1 MKEDLNKIR
10 EQLSA
15 LADGQLRGLEFAQT
29 VEIIGARNDLRSSW
43 HAYHV
48 IGDVLR
54 SSELVQSSDDAGFLA
69 RFQSRLAVE
78 IGGSTARPPV
88 QSGSE
93 LLVNFNSIP
102 VPGQQSAPMLERPSV
117 ATSANESSFRWKLV
131 AGFASVA
138 AVVTIGWSAASGLN
152 DPGGRSNGGQMAST
166 SLPVLGASPVVA
178 SLPAT
183 FTQTV
188 NIAGSGPAVMIR
200 DPHLDALLAAHKQF
214 GGTSALQ
221 MPTGFLRNAT
231 FEGIGR

>member
-1 MKEDLNKIR
+1 MSEDLNKNR
-10 EQLSA
+10 EQVSA

-29 VEIIGARNDLRSSW
+29 VEMIGARSELRSSW

-54 SSELVQSSDDAGFLA
+54 SSELMQSSDDVGFVA
-69 RFQSRLAVE
+69 RFQSRLAIE
-78 IGGSTARPPV
+78 IGGFTVKPFV

-93 LLVNFNSIP
+93 MLADVDS
-102 VPGQQSAPMLERPSV
+102 VPLNGHQFAQVLERPSV
-117 ATSANESSFRWKLV
+117 ATSANESNFRWKLV

-138 AVVTIGWSAASGLN
+138 AVVAIGWSAVSGLY
-152 DPGGRSNGGQMAST
+152 DQSGRSDGGQLANT
-166 SLPVLGASPVVA
+166 SLPALGASSVVA
-178 SLPAT
+178 SLPAIS
-183 FTQTV
+183 TQTV

-200 DPHLDALLAAHKQF
+200 DPNLDALLAAHKQF

-231 FEGIGR
+231 FESTGR

>member
-1 MKEDLNKIR
+1 MSEDLNKNR
-10 EQLSA
+10 EQVSA

-29 VEIIGARNDLRSSW
+29 VEMIGARSELRSSW

-54 SSELVQSSDDAGFLA
+54 SSELVQSSDDVGFVA
-69 RFQSRLAVE
+69 RFQSRLAIE
-78 IGGSTARPPV
+78 IGGSTVKPFV

-93 LLVNFNSIP
+93 MPADVDS
-102 VPGQQSAPMLERPSV
+102 VPLNGHQFAQVLERPSV
-117 ATSANESSFRWKLV
+117 ATSANESNFRWKLV

-138 AVVTIGWSAASGLN
+138 AVVAIGWSAVSGLH
-152 DPGGRSNGGQMAST
+152 DQSGRSDGGQLANT
-166 SLPVLGASPVVA
+166 SLPALGASSVVA
-178 SLPAT
+178 SLPAIS
-183 FTQTV
+183 TQTV

-200 DPHLDALLAAHKQF
+200 DPNLDALLAAHKQF

-231 FEGIGR
+231 FESTGR

>member
-1 MKEDLNKIR
+1 MSEDLNKNR
-10 EQLSA
+10 EQVSA

-29 VEIIGARNDLRSSW
+29 VEMIGARSELRSSW

-54 SSELVQSSDDAGFLA
+54 SSELVQSSDDVGFVA
-69 RFQSRLAVE
+69 RFQSRLAIE
-78 IGGSTARPPV
+78 IGGSTVKPFV

-93 LLVNFNSIP
+93 MLADVDS
-102 VPGQQSAPMLERPSV
+102 VPLNGHQFAQVLERPSV
-117 ATSANESSFRWKLV
+117 ATSANESNFRWKLV

-138 AVVTIGWSAASGLN
+138 AVVAIGWSAVSGLH
-152 DPGGRSNGGQMAST
+152 DQSGRSDGGQLANT
-166 SLPVLGASPVVA
+166 SLPALGASSVVA
-178 SLPAT
+178 SLPAIS
-183 FTQTV
+183 TQTV

-200 DPHLDALLAAHKQF
+200 DPNLDALLAAHKQF

-231 FEGIGR
+231 FESTGR